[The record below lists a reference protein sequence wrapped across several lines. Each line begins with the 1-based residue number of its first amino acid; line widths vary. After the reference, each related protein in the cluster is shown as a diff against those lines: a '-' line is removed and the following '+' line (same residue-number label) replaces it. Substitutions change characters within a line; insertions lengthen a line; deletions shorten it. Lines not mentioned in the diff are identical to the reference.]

1 MNPTNPAPLPVTPT
15 PAQRTATAPPQSSSS
30 APAQPV
36 NFGTSS
42 LTGAGH
48 LADSQ
53 APVYQLYQQHL
64 NAGHPAAGSYL
75 VGSNPPA
82 RYVPAARAN
91 PTPAQLAGLH
101 MQPLSVT
108 NAPHPGTVTQI
119 PFAGASHVMPTL
131 APATQG
137 VKRPAPAHDAAPPAK
152 RAHLDVPGNTGQAPA
167 QQAPQAPKAVKPSQS
182 AEKVNHA
189 YRVAKDRA
197 AKCAKSPTFDT
208 AKAFT
213 DTTAIFVLKGNDGL
227 TCLFEYLQ
235 RAFDHLEQGPA
246 VLLTGNEA
254 KALNSGSDKLADA
267 MCSAVLHQMRSQ
279 RQHISNGGN
288 PHYATVRDFVAGM
301 QQTLRS
307 GKFHREFVE
316 CLDRAARA
324 IANALHL
331 SHGTAAIDGAATRF
345 KFEDLPTRAELAARA
360 AAATASIA
368 VVATITSTSTDP
380 NPNPN
385 PDIYDG
391 FYDGHFNF

>member
-1 MNPTNPAPLPVTPT
+1 MNHTNLAPLPVNPA
-15 PAQRTATAPPQSSSS
+15 PAQRTSTVTQPPQSSSS
-30 APAQPV
+30 ALPQPV
-36 NFGTSS
+36 NFGALT

-48 LADSQ
+48 LAHSQ

-64 NAGHPAAGSYL
+64 NGGHPAAGSHL
-75 VGSNPPA
+75 VGSIPSPQ
-82 RYVPAARAN
+82 YVPAAPAN
-91 PTPAQLAGLH
+91 PTPSQLAALH
-101 MQPLSVT
+101 MQPLPV
-108 NAPHPGTVTQI
+108 PK
-119 PFAGASHVMPTL
+119 ASHSGMATQVPFTVVSHVVPTL

-137 VKRPAPAHDAAPPAK
+137 VKRPAPSHDAAPPAK
-152 RAHLDVPGNTGQAPA
+152 RAHVDLPGNSGQHPV
-167 QQAPQAPKAVKPSQS
+167 QQAPQVVKPSQS

-189 YRVAKDRA
+189 YNVSKHRA
-197 AKCAKSPTFDT
+197 AKCAKNPTFDN
-208 AKAFT
+208 AKEFT

-227 TCLFEYLQ
+227 TCLFEHLQ

-246 VLLTGNEA
+246 VLLTGDEA

-307 GKFHREFVE
+307 GNFHREFVE

-331 SHGTAAIDGAATRF
+331 SHGTAAIDGAATQF
-345 KFEDLPTRAELAARA
+345 KSEDWPTRAELAARA
-360 AAATASIA
+360 AAATASSV

-380 NPNPN
+380 AK
-385 PDIYDG
+385 DIYDD
-391 FYDGHFNF
+391 FYDCNFNI